1 MPDFE
6 FYNGQHTGAEIDQG
20 VEAALKLRKASG
32 IIKSDGNGTISPAT
46 QGEDFVA
53 PVTGATQG
61 NFAAFDANG
70 NPVDSG
76 KNANSFSKP
85 IITTFNAVTML
96 AANWTNNT
104 YSFEAEYP
112 DENYTLEIWV
122 ADSATVEQFEAF
134 SSAYVTSGVTGN
146 TVKALNGAPTID
158 IPVIVKAVTK

>member
-1 MPDFE
+1 MPDYE
-6 FYNGQHTGAEIDQG
+6 LYNGQHSGTEIDQG
-20 VEAALKLRKASG
+20 VDTALRVRSTSG
-32 IIKSDGNGTISPAT
+32 LIKSDGNGGISPAT
-46 QGEDFVA
+46 QGEDFVV

-61 NFAAFDANG
+61 NFAAFDATG

-85 IITTFNAVTML
+85 ITTTFTAVTMR
-96 AANWTNNT
+96 ASDWSANT
-104 YSFEAEYP
+104 YSFEATYP
-112 DENYTLEIWV
+112 SAQYNLEIWV

-146 TVKALNGAPTID
+146 TVKALNGSPTID